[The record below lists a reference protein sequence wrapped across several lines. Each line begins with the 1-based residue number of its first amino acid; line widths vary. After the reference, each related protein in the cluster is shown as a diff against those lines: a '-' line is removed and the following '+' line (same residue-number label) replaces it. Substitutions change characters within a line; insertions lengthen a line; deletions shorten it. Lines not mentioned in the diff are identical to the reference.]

1 MVMFAVGVLG
11 LAFWGLHVVH
21 QGGSDVG
28 GRYLASGWG
37 VSILGIGGMGLT
49 RAFPHGHPHSGLL
62 RLSPF
67 FSCAFGS
74 AYAVSVAFVA
84 LVGLVE
90 LGDVAVGSW
99 LLVFETRGFGMRGG
113 GGFERRVMVSNVGW
127 WFRMSGGGFERRVV
141 VSSKRSWWYRTPG
154 VSKGG
159 GVVFNRRWWLS
170 SAVCCC

>member
-1 MVMFAVGVLG
+1 MVVFAVGVLG

-49 RAFPHGHPHSGLL
+49 RAFPHGHPHLGLL

-99 LLVFETRGFGMRGG
+99 LLVFETRGFGTRG
-113 GGFERRVMVSNVGW
+113 
-127 WFRMSGGGFERRVV
+127 GGGFERRVV
-141 VSSKRSWWYRTPG
+141 VSSKRSWWYRTLG

-170 SAVCCC
+170 SAVCCCRTVVGGPNGGGGC